1 MDKLSDNYRGYEIIA
16 ERFFDYLGNTVVIW
30 SLWFQGRHILSDRNT
45 IDGVRLT
52 DVRQAINDAKKNV
65 DTLYRLKIEDK

>member
-1 MDKLSDNYRGYEIIA
+1 MGKLSDNYRGYEIIA
-16 ERFFDYLGNTVVIW
+16 ERFFDYSGNTVVIW
-30 SLWFQGRHILSDRNT
+30 SLWFQGGHILSDRNT

-65 DTLYRLKIEDK
+65 DTFYRLKIEDK